1 MDPKRHHTA
10 GGLWLCT
17 STGVLHEGKAGVD
30 VALHLAKRLS
40 TLRLEDATASVQ
52 KDKDMID
59 LLVSQMPGGFDAMN
73 RFVKSN
79 IAEALRHMNEAF
91 KKEFNMIMN
100 SLGEEVPCSHNSI
113 LSTST
118 SLDVKHVQVDR

>member
-1 MDPKRHHTA
+1 LITNFSTGRWPGFL

-52 KDKDMID
+52 KDKDMP
-59 LLVSQMPGGFDAMN
+59 PGCRSEM
-73 RFVKSN
+73 
-79 IAEALRHMNEAF
+79 
-91 KKEFNMIMN
+91 MI
-100 SLGEEVPCSHNSI
+100 
-113 LSTST
+113 
-118 SLDVKHVQVDR
+118 